1 MVKLDVC
8 HSLGFFCGLNVL
20 FSLVVCQVVPWLLS
34 LLFKMLKVSIV
45 SNPYI
50 CSLNRLY
57 LRPLSW
63 DEDRESAVFCHC
75 KYMVLLI
82 SNSN

>member
-1 MVKLDVC
+1 MEKLDVC
-8 HSLGFFCGLNVL
+8 HSLGFFCVLNVL

-50 CSLNRLY
+50 S
-57 LRPLSW
+57 
-63 DEDRESAVFCHC
+63 VH
-75 KYMVLLI
+75 
-82 SNSN
+82 